1 MDRRLKDSRPAESAA
16 AAAEFVAL
24 TNNSSKDEDVVIG
37 KTGALEV
44 AFSGVYFSPPTRWSS
59 RVSLTPDSGVLR
71 DQSCTTQGPKMNS
84 MRRVDF

>member
-1 MDRRLKDSRPAESAA
+1 MRPAESAA

-44 AFSGVYFSPPTRWSS
+44 ALSGVCRSQSETKGCYL
-59 RVSLTPDSGVLR
+59 RVERGGLSGDYRCKSHVEI
-71 DQSCTTQGPKMNS
+71 
-84 MRRVDF
+84 

>member
-1 MDRRLKDSRPAESAA
+1 MLQRQGSSSDPHAMDRRLKDSRPAESAA

-44 AFSGVYFSPPTRWSS
+44 AFS
-59 RVSLTPDSGVLR
+59 
-71 DQSCTTQGPKMNS
+71 
-84 MRRVDF
+84 